1 MENQSDFGTF
11 AVYDFKDDLK
21 KQYGIAYSLMSKYVL
36 RPNYKTEKNAREA
49 LISLSYPLF
58 PKLYVL
64 KDQRA
69 INYIAYFMTN
79 PNKFGLANLQTI
91 FLILQRTIERIGLT
105 KFEEFKIPKHKAY
118 LENDN

>member
-1 MENQSDFGTF
+1 MTEGEFGTF

-21 KQYGIAYSLMSKYVL
+21 RQYGIAYSLMSEYLLKPDYH
-36 RPNYKTEKNAREA
+36 RERDARKA
-49 LISLSYPLF
+49 LTKLMFPLY

-64 KDQRA
+64 KDPQA
-69 INYIAYFMTN
+69 VNYISYFMRN
-79 PNKFGLANLQTI
+79 PSKFQLMDLQTV

-105 KFEEFKIPKHKAY
+105 KFEEFKIPKHKSY